1 MRWPWTPSRSGQ
13 RLLLRR
19 IGDQHA
25 FVLTDGAP
33 GHPGEDRPA
42 RLLRWG
48 LLPEARPVPAGDAI
62 ALLDPA
68 DYQILKVDTPN
79 VPQEELKSAARWQ
92 IKEMVDVDVAE
103 LTLDVMHVGG
113 DVERAKRELF
123 VIAARNSAIKTLT
136 DGAAAISDHIA
147 VVDVWET
154 ALRNL
159 LAAQARVDDLAARA
173 CAAVHI
179 DERHCLLVVCAGDEL
194 FYTRRLEGDPGL
206 LARAR
211 GEQAE
216 AGPAELPLGF
226 EYQPGGTFDASTTQE
241 SPLVVELQ
249 RSIDVWE
256 AQLARTAAGAPVC
269 RHGRAWCRG
278 RDADPARTRPAHR
291 GPGRA
296 GRICAHAARSR
307 RRPHPRHERLPAPA
321 GGCPAH
327 GDEKIVMPPR
337 SLRLLPP
344 EGASVPFGRPGGHC

>member
-1 MRWPWTPSRSGQ
+1 MRWPWTPRRGGQ

-19 IGDQHA
+19 IGSQHA

-33 GHPGEDRPA
+33 GDAPA

-79 VPQEELKSAARWQ
+79 VPQEELKAAARWQ
-92 IKEMVDVDVAE
+92 VKEMVDVDVAE

-113 DVERAKRELF
+113 DVERTHRQLF
-123 VIAARNSAIKTLT
+123 VVAARNSAIKALT
-136 DGAAAISDHIA
+136 GGAAEVTDQVS

-159 LAAQARVDDLAARA
+159 LAHQARADDLAARA
-173 CAAVHI
+173 CAAVLI
-179 DERHCLLVVCAGDEL
+179 DEGQCLLVVCAGDEL
-194 FYTRRLEGDPGL
+194 FYTRRIEADPGL

-211 GEQAE
+211 GEQQDSGA
-216 AGPAELPLGF
+216 AELPLGF
-226 EYQPGGTFDASTTQE
+226 EYQPGGTFDASASEE

-256 AQLARTAAGAPVC
+256 RSWPELPLARLYVISAEHGPEVATLIQRELGQRTVALDPLAAFA
-269 RHGRAWCRG
+269 AE
-278 RDADPARTRPAHR
+278 RPA
-291 GPGRA
+291 
-296 GRICAHAARSR
+296 
-307 RRPHPRHERLPAPA
+307 
-321 GGCPAH
+321 
-327 GDEKIVMPPR
+327 
-337 SLRLLPP
+337 P
-344 EGASVPFGRPGGHC
+344 EGNAAQALAACIPLLGAALRTETRKKL

>member
-1 MRWPWTPSRSGQ
+1 MRWPWSPRRSAQ

-19 IGDQHA
+19 VGEQHA
-25 FVLTDGAP
+25 FVLTDGPP
-33 GHPGEDRPA
+33 GQHGDDQPA

-48 LLPEARPVPAGDAI
+48 LLADAKPVPAGDAI
-62 ALLDPA
+62 AVLDPA

-79 VPQEELKSAARWQ
+79 VPQEELKAAARWQ

-113 DVERAKRELF
+113 DVERAQRQLF
-123 VIAARNSAIKTLT
+123 VVAARNSAIKALTGGAAGLT
-136 DGAAAISDHIA
+136 DQVHI
-147 VVDVWET
+147 VDIWET

-159 LAAQARVDDLAARA
+159 LARQARADDLAARA

-211 GEQAE
+211 GQQAE
-216 AGPAELPLGF
+216 TAVSELPLGF
-226 EYQPGGTFDASTTQE
+226 EYQPGGAFDGSGSQE

-256 AQLARTAAGAPVC
+256 RSWPNLPLARLYIMTAEHGPEVAALVQRELGQRTVALDPLAAFAPE
-269 RHGRAWCRG
+269 
-278 RDADPARTRPAHR
+278 RPAVE
-291 GPGRA
+291 GD
-296 GRICAHAARSR
+296 AAQAFAAC
-307 RRPHPRHERLPAPA
+307 LPLLGAA
-321 GGCPAH
+321 
-327 GDEKIVMPPR
+327 
-337 SLRLLPP
+337 LRTETRKL
-344 EGASVPFGRPGGHC
+344 

>member
-1 MRWPWTPSRSGQ
+1 MRWPWSPRRSAH

-19 IGDQHA
+19 VGEQHA
-25 FVLTDGAP
+25 FVLTDGP
-33 GHPGEDRPA
+33 PGEEPA

-48 LLPEARPVPAGDAI
+48 LLPEAKPVPSGDAI

-113 DVERAKRELF
+113 DVERPQRHLF

-136 DGAAAISDHIA
+136 NGAAGISDQIGI
-147 VVDVWET
+147 VDVWET

-159 LAAQARVDDLAARA
+159 LAAQARADELSARA

-211 GEQAE
+211 GEQGG
-216 AGPAELPLGF
+216 AGVAELPLGF
-226 EYQPGGTFDASTTQE
+226 EYQPGGAFDAGATQE

-256 AQLARTAAGAPVC
+256 RSWPELPLARLYVATAEHGAEVAALIQRELGQRTVALNPL
-269 RHGRAWCRG
+269 A
-278 RDADPARTRPAHR
+278 AFAPAA
-291 GPGRA
+291 
-296 GRICAHAARSR
+296 
-307 RRPHPRHERLPAPA
+307 PAPE
-321 GGCPAH
+321 
-327 GDEKIVMPPR
+327 GDATQALGACLPLLGAA
-337 SLRLLPP
+337 LRTETRKL
-344 EGASVPFGRPGGHC
+344 

>member
-1 MRWPWTPSRSGQ
+1 MRWPWTPRRSSQ

-19 IGDQHA
+19 AGNQHA

-33 GHPGEDRPA
+33 GDEPA

-79 VPQEELKSAARWQ
+79 VPQEELKAAARWQ
-92 IKEMVDVDVAE
+92 VKELVDVDVAE

-113 DVERAKRELF
+113 DVDRPQRQLF
-123 VIAARNSAIKTLT
+123 VVAARNKAIKALT
-136 DGAAAISDHIA
+136 DGAAGVHEQIGI
-147 VVDVWET
+147 VDIWET

-159 LAAQARVDDLAARA
+159 LAHQARADDLAARA
-173 CAAVHI
+173 CAAVLI
-179 DERHCLLVVCAGDEL
+179 DEAHCILVVCAGDEL
-194 FYTRRLEGDPGL
+194 FYTRRLEGDAKL

-216 AGPAELPLGF
+216 ASVADLPLGF
-226 EYQPGGTFDASTTQE
+226 EYQPGGAFDGSGSQE

-256 AQLARTAAGAPVC
+256 RSWPELPLARLYVMTAEHGPEVATLVQRELGLRTLALDPLAAFAPDV
-269 RHGRAWCRG
+269 
-278 RDADPARTRPAHR
+278 
-291 GPGRA
+291 
-296 GRICAHAARSR
+296 
-307 RRPHPRHERLPAPA
+307 PAPE
-321 GGCPAH
+321 GEAH
-327 GDEKIVMPPR
+327 VALAACLPLLGAALR
-337 SLRLLPP
+337 SETRKL
-344 EGASVPFGRPGGHC
+344 

>member
-1 MRWPWTPSRSGQ
+1 MRWPWSPSRSGQ

-19 IGDQHA
+19 VGEQHA
-25 FVLTDGAP
+25 FVLTDGPP
-33 GHPGEDRPA
+33 GDDPA

-68 DYQILKVDTPN
+68 DYQILKVDTPS
-79 VPQEELKSAARWQ
+79 VPPEELKAAARWQ

-113 DVERAKRELF
+113 DVERAQRQLF
-123 VIAARNSAIKTLT
+123 VIAARNSAIKALT
-136 DGAAAISDHIA
+136 DGAAPISDNIA
-147 VVDVWET
+147 IVDVWET

-159 LAAQARVDDLAARA
+159 LAVQTRADDLAARA

-194 FYTRRLEGDPGL
+194 FYTRRLEGDAGL

-216 AGPAELPLGF
+216 AGVAELPLGF
-226 EYQPGGTFDASTTQE
+226 EYQPGGAFDATTTQE

-256 AQLARTAAGAPVC
+256 RSWPELPLARLYVITAEHGAEVATLIQ
-269 RHGRAWCRG
+269 RELGQRTVAL
-278 RDADPARTRPAHR
+278 DPLKAFAPQA
-291 GPGRA
+291 
-296 GRICAHAARSR
+296 
-307 RRPHPRHERLPAPA
+307 PAPE
-321 GGCPAH
+321 
-327 GDEKIVMPPR
+327 GDAAKALGACLPLLGAA
-337 SLRLLPP
+337 LRTETRKL
-344 EGASVPFGRPGGHC
+344 